1 MKLIYYVLNGLKQLG
16 VKHMYTED
24 ECCNECSV
32 PEVEVPGETCKC
44 SDTGDCCCDP
54 APAADPV
61 VHSEYWNFL
70 DELEGT
76 MKAFL
81 CEARAGD
88 INKQAALRARKMSL
102 TIGKSLKE
110 YREVSVAHDKSHVR
124 SRKKAELSKEIET
137 LNG

>member
-1 MKLIYYVLNGLKQLG
+1 
-16 VKHMYTED
+16 MYTED
-24 ECCNECSV
+24 ECCNGCSV
-32 PEVEVPGETCKC
+32 PEIDPGCEEC
-44 SDTGDCCCDP
+44 SDEDCCCE
-54 APAADPV
+54 ASAA
-61 VHSEYWNFL
+61 HSEYWNFL

>member
-1 MKLIYYVLNGLKQLG
+1 MT
-16 VKHMYTED
+16 TENENLPTTPQVACS
-24 ECCNECSV
+24 EC
-32 PEVEVPGETCKC
+32 T
-44 SDTGDCCCDP
+44 DDCCCDGP
-54 APAADPV
+54 NCCKPEETA
-61 VHSEYWNFL
+61 HSEYWNFL

-76 MKAFL
+76 MKAFI

-88 INKQAALRARKMSL
+88 LNKQAALRARKMSL

-124 SRKKAELSKEIET
+124 SRKTTQLSKEIET